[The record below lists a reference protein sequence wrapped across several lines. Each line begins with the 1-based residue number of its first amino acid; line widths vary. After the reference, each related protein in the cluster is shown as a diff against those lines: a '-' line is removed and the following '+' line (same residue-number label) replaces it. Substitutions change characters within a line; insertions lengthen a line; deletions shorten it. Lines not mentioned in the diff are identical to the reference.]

1 MAKRKRLMPA
11 QASYLASDRSE
22 VQASPTPQGAGAAPI
37 AQVASEASATAAL
50 EELSGVL
57 ENARA
62 KGLMIEE
69 LSLDQ
74 IDETYL
80 VRDRITQDEEDMQAL
95 MTSISARG
103 QQTPI
108 EVVKLDTGGKPYGLI
123 SGWRRLNALR
133 RLYDAGMEP
142 RFASVRARVVAP
154 EGAEDAYVA
163 MVEENEI
170 RVNLSH
176 YERARIALKAVE
188 MGLYEDLRK
197 AVLGLFGN
205 ASRTKRSK
213 ISSFATL
220 VEAFDSELHHPGA
233 ISEKLGLA
241 LAQRLEAEAGFAGRL
256 RDALMAA
263 NPAAG
268 VREQSTEI
276 EVLNTALQLSLEGNL
291 ETEISEDISTPTS
304 VASPPAPRSATSTST
319 SKEPQPETI
328 VPGVAVAYAPDRSR
342 VELSGRGVD
351 AELVDALKAWL
362 ATR

>member
-11 QASYLASDRSE
+11 QASYLASDTPE
-22 VQASPTPQGAGAAPI
+22 APASPAPLGVGAAPI

-57 ENARA
+57 ETARA

-69 LSLDQ
+69 LALDQ
-74 IDETYL
+74 IDEAYL

-95 MTSISARG
+95 MTSIFSRG

-108 EVVKLDTGGKPYGLI
+108 EVVKLEGGDKPYGLI

-133 RLYDAGMEP
+133 RLYADAAEP
-142 RFASVRARVVAP
+142 RFATVRARVVAP
-154 EGAEDAYVA
+154 EGAEEAYVS

-220 VEAFDSELHHPGA
+220 VEAFDAELRYPGA

-241 LAQRLEAEAGFAGRL
+241 LAQRLETDPAFADRL
-256 RDALMAA
+256 RAALS
-263 NPAAG
+263 AAG
-268 VREQSTEI
+268 
-276 EVLNTALQLSLEGNL
+276 
-291 ETEISEDISTPTS
+291 PT
-304 VASPPAPRSATSTST
+304 
-319 SKEPQPETI
+319 
-328 VPGVAVAYAPDRSR
+328 
-342 VELSGRGVD
+342 
-351 AELVDALKAWL
+351 W
-362 ATR
+362 